1 MCFWSRFIANKS
13 QHVLYVLNSVIPQLL
28 VFNFYIKV
36 ESVLRQG
43 SVLLTWS
50 SLLLDK
56 FFKNADEALFELK
69 DLVKKVC
76 Y

>member
-1 MCFWSRFIANKS
+1 M
-13 QHVLYVLNSVIPQLL
+13 L

-76 Y
+76 YWIKILRKMAAVISRFGYCYNI